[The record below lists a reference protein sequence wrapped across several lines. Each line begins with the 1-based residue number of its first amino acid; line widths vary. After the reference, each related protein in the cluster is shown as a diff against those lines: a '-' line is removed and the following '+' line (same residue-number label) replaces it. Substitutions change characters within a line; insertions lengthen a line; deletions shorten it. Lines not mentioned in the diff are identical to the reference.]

1 MKIMQK
7 LKAKALHQM
16 TISKLIYL
24 EKEFVENRATKSD
37 ERFWKE
43 LLEEL
48 RWQSKFIKR
57 GNESLSY
64 FENVFKDYQEKFSN
78 KN

>member
-7 LKAKALHQM
+7 LKAKALHRM

-24 EKEFVENRATKSD
+24 EKEFVENRATRSD

>member
-1 MKIMQK
+1 MKFMEK
-7 LKAKALHQM
+7 LKAKALHRM

-37 ERFWKE
+37 ERFWEE

-48 RWQSKFIKR
+48 RWQSKFIKS

-64 FENVFKDYQEKFSN
+64 FENVFKAYQSKFSD